1 MQQVDIGCQQPQTC
15 NSNSQP
21 FAVSTTEAASIW
33 MDFHRPDQICDSI
46 GNAQNS
52 KYVIY
57 REIDK
62 LLSLTKII
70 VPIRTHL
77 ELLFL
82 VNTVAICFWKEI

>member
-1 MQQVDIGCQQPQTC
+1 MQQVDIGRGQPQTC

-21 FAVSTTEAASIW
+21 FAVPTTEAESIW
-33 MDFHRPDQICDSI
+33 MDFYRPDQICGSI
-46 GNAQNS
+46 GNAQNT

-57 REIDK
+57 CEIDK
-62 LLSLTKII
+62 LLSLIKII